1 MFLYN
6 FLKYNGKK
14 CDFNLGQSTKEG
26 MDWTRVM
33 YTVSQSGQ
41 KYSTYI
47 HKLYIHTTSIW
58 AKLEREETRGKG
70 SGEVIEIADIWE
82 NCTNENRGTLITAL
96 LWNIWL
102 ERNNRIISSKS
113 TSHVCIL

>member
-1 MFLYN
+1 MARNVILTW
-6 FLKYNGKK
+6 
-14 CDFNLGQSTKEG
+14 DNLQKREWIGPG
-26 MDWTRVM
+26 LCTRC
-33 YTVSQSGQ
+33 
-41 KYSTYI
+41 
-47 HKLYIHTTSIW
+47 HKADKNIQHIFINCAYTTSIW